1 MRRLCARLHPL
12 HTVTSRHAF
21 EALDIYPPNLAASIA
36 VLRRLGTLQAFRN
49 PPRIPWATGS
59 SFTRALHTTHAMAS
73 ADATMA
79 DAPSNPITTTPK
91 VGQTI
96 SHEGKEYTTIKEGLA
111 HILVPQGIPTSTDP
125 KLSKEDTQRQQVF
138 YNPIQQFNR
147 DMTVLAI
154 KTFGQDIIQRKTK
167 AHEQHRKKKKSRKLG
182 KAAAEA
188 VNGAPVVEEVV
199 EEEVAEATEEVAE
212 DVTAETTE
220 ESDSRKRK
228 LDETGA
234 EEDAAPAKKQRIA
247 ETENGT
253 SGQEEGG
260 EDVPDVAAKPTQTHA
275 PWQAPFSILDALSA
289 TGLRALRFA
298 QEIPFVTQVTAN
310 DMSQTAVDSIKLNV
324 QHNKLE
330 TKVTAK
336 TGNAIAYMYS
346 YCDKKGY
353 DVIDLDP
360 YGTAAPFLDSAIQA
374 INSDGMLCV
383 TCTDSAIFA
392 SHGYLEKTYSQYG
405 GLPFKGEPC
414 HEGGLRLLLH
424 AIASSAGRYGMAIE
438 PLLSLS
444 IDYYIRVFVR
454 VRKSPN
460 DVKMLAGK
468 TMIVYH
474 CESGCGAWTTQFL
487 ARNKAIQNKKGDKLY
502 KYGFAAGPTA
512 DQHCQHCGF
521 KTHLSGPMY
530 GGPLHNVGFIKRM
543 LAQLNDVDRETYPTM
558 DRIEGMLHT
567 AMEEIT
573 FGAKQ
578 DKANGANDTK
588 VLDPLIPKTDPAEV
602 DHHPF
607 FIIPSSVA
615 KILHCS
621 APPLA
626 PLRGALRHA
635 GFRVTMSH
643 CKPGSIKTDAS
654 WKDIWHIMLEWVRQR
669 APLKNPPKKLSAGV
683 AIMAKT
689 NMDGLYST
697 DYTNKADEI
706 PSSVPREVDAEAQ
719 HALNGEDVTMKEAE
733 QEKPRPFSY
742 LGADFHVNLDEKLGK
757 DADRGKYVRYQL
769 APRENWGPMSRAK

>member
-1 MRRLCARLHPL
+1 VHLIPLATNQAYSCGPHLPLPILAAFTTIFRRLCAPQPHRILPRKLWFAGSIPTRDL
-12 HTVTSRHAF
+12 HTSPIMATA
-21 EALDIYPPNLAASIA
+21 DINMPDAPPNTIDA
-36 VLRRLGTLQAFRN
+36 RPQA
-49 PPRIPWATGS
+49 
-59 SFTRALHTTHAMAS
+59 
-73 ADATMA
+73 
-79 DAPSNPITTTPK
+79 
-91 VGQTI
+91 GQTI
-96 SHEGKEYTTIKEGLA
+96 SHGGKEYTTIKEGLA
-111 HILVPQGIPTSTDP
+111 HILVPHGVPTSTDP
-125 KLSKEDTQRQQVF
+125 KMSKEETQRQQVF

-147 DMTVLAI
+147 DLSVLAI
-154 KTFGQDIIQRKTK
+154 KTFGQDIIQRKSQQ
-167 AHEQHRKKKKSRKLG
+167 HEQHRKKEERKKIKKRE
-182 KAAAEA
+182 AAAEKDTA
-188 VNGAPVVEEVV
+188 TKDETAAQSET
-199 EEEVAEATEEVAE
+199 ATEGDTANAASLTE
-212 DVTAETTE
+212 DC
-220 ESDSRKRK
+220 SLKKRK
-228 LDETGA
+228 L
-234 EEDAAPAKKQRIA
+234 EESAVGHEEAPSKKQKV
-247 ETENGT
+247 TENGDT
-253 SGQEEGG
+253 AG
-260 EDVPDVAAKPTQTHA
+260 EDSVGAAQDATTTTVKQERE
-275 PWQAPFSILDALSA
+275 PWKAPFSILDALSA
-289 TGLRALRFA
+289 TGLRALRYA
-298 QEIPFVTQVTAN
+298 QEIPFATEITSN
-310 DMSQTAVDSIKLNV
+310 DMSRTAVESIELNV
-324 QHNKLE
+324 KHNKLQD
-330 TKVTAK
+330 KITAK

-374 INSDGMLCV
+374 INNDGLLCV

-405 GLPFKGEPC
+405 GLPLKGEPC

-474 CESGCGAWTTQFL
+474 CDNGCGAWSTQFL
-487 ARNKAIQNKKGDKLY
+487 ARNKVTSNKNGDKFY
-502 KYGFAAGPTA
+502 KYGFAAGPSA
-512 DQHCQHCGF
+512 DEHCEHCGF

-530 GGPLHNVGFIKRM
+530 GGPLHNVGFVERL
-543 LAQLNDVDRETYPTM
+543 LAQLNEVDRETYPTM

-578 DKANGANDTK
+578 SKTNGAKDGTK
-588 VLDPLIPKTDPAEV
+588 MLDPLIPKTDPAQL

-607 FIIPSSVA
+607 FFIPSSVA
-615 KILHCS
+615 RVLHCS

-635 GFRVTMSH
+635 GFRVSMSH

-669 APLKNPPKKLSAGV
+669 APLKNQPKNASAGL

-689 NMDGLYST
+689 SPKGLISGGDT
-697 DYTNKADEI
+697 AQPDTM
-706 PSSVPREVDAEAQ
+706 PTVPAQEAQ
-719 HALNGEDVTMKEAE
+719 TDANADDTQTAATEA
-733 QEKPRPFSY
+733 PTTFAY
-742 LGADFHVNLDEKLGK
+742 LGADFSVNLDEKLGK
-757 DADRGKYVRYQL
+757 DLDRGKYVRYQL